1 VILGAR
7 NEKEMREIWQKR
19 TWIVFFRSSPLPRSH
34 LEYPNLERE
43 KPYRKEWE
51 NLLVFFVKSIYLIT
65 QIQ

>member
-7 NEKEMREIWQKR
+7 NEKEMREIWQKSRR

-43 KPYRKEWE
+43 KPYRKE
-51 NLLVFFVKSIYLIT
+51 
-65 QIQ
+65 